1 MDTPP
6 CTLSTMSPLS
16 IEKPLTGKDID
27 NLPTAPPRQLLID
40 HKTQKLRTDDLPVGT
55 HINPNES
62 KPSAIEFQLP
72 MLQGTHELENDNDQ
86 DHNLKGYERQFRIF
100 KPKDFGLSTWN
111 PAEMDINT
119 HLDIVAK
126 CVDEARSMGAT
137 ETNLIR
143 LLIRTMPEDY
153 QFLNE
158 FITSE
163 KRNNYETFAAEV
175 SRVLS
180 ERALVQMTTFLS
192 ASKKPGE
199 HILAYFYRIA
209 TLYRSSNRL
218 DKNTW
223 NNDSTHVLPVWAK
236 MNEALSADKRGE
248 LMRRL
253 EQKRSEKGQ
262 ITMNVFKK
270 QIVEI
275 SKLGWSG
282 QLRLSTDQSITAL
295 EELNYQERVYDSDE
309 ETPLLGWLDD
319 EMASE
324 KQSH

>member
-1 MDTPP
+1 
-6 CTLSTMSPLS
+6 
-16 IEKPLTGKDID
+16 
-27 NLPTAPPRQLLID
+27 
-40 HKTQKLRTDDLPVGT
+40 
-55 HINPNES
+55 
-62 KPSAIEFQLP
+62 
-72 MLQGTHELENDNDQ
+72 
-86 DHNLKGYERQFRIF
+86 
-100 KPKDFGLSTWN
+100 
-111 PAEMDINT
+111 
-119 HLDIVAK
+119 
-126 CVDEARSMGAT
+126 
-137 ETNLIR
+137 
-143 LLIRTMPEDY
+143 
-153 QFLNE
+153 
-158 FITSE
+158 
-163 KRNNYETFAAEV
+163 
-175 SRVLS
+175 
-180 ERALVQMTTFLS
+180 
-192 ASKKPGE
+192 
-199 HILAYFYRIA
+199 
-209 TLYRSSNRL
+209 
-218 DKNTW
+218 
-223 NNDSTHVLPVWAK
+223 

>member
-1 MDTPP
+1 
-6 CTLSTMSPLS
+6 
-16 IEKPLTGKDID
+16 
-27 NLPTAPPRQLLID
+27 
-40 HKTQKLRTDDLPVGT
+40 
-55 HINPNES
+55 
-62 KPSAIEFQLP
+62 
-72 MLQGTHELENDNDQ
+72 
-86 DHNLKGYERQFRIF
+86 
-100 KPKDFGLSTWN
+100 
-111 PAEMDINT
+111 MDINT

-158 FITSE
+158 FITSK

-262 ITMNVFKK
+262 LTMNVFKK

-295 EELNYQERVYDSDE
+295 EELNYQECVYDSDE